1 LSVISKNNLFRS
13 KKSEGYSHRR
23 FSPRSGS
30 RIAVIVSTKYI
41 LCVLDTYENL
51 LPCPQIENTKQYYV
65 IFDDP
70 IASYSVIT
78 TLELSP
84 GLKEWIGEQIVGRVW
99 TGYGNEYD
107 IPD

>member
-1 LSVISKNNLFRS
+1 MKGIRI
-13 KKSEGYSHRR
+13 EG
-23 FSPRSGS
+23 FSPRSGDK
-30 RIAVIVSTKYI
+30 IAVIVSTKYI

-84 GLKEWIGEQIVGRVW
+84 GLKDLLQEWFSGSL
-99 TGYGNEYD
+99 
-107 IPD
+107 

>member
-1 LSVISKNNLFRS
+1 MKGIRI
-13 KKSEGYSHRR
+13 EG
-23 FSPRSGS
+23 FSPRSGDK
-30 RIAVIVSTKYI
+30 IAVIVSTKYI

-51 LPCPQIENTKQYYV
+51 LPCPQIENTKQYIV

-84 GLKEWIGEQIVGRVW
+84 GLKDLLQEWFSGSL
-99 TGYGNEYD
+99 
-107 IPD
+107 

>member
-1 LSVISKNNLFRS
+1 MKGIRI
-13 KKSEGYSHRR
+13 EG
-23 FSPRSGS
+23 FSPNSGDK
-30 RIAVIVSTKYI
+30 IAVIVSTKYI

-51 LPCPQIENTKQYYV
+51 LPCPQIENTEQYIV

-84 GLKEWIGEQIVGRVW
+84 GLKDLLQEWFSGSL
-99 TGYGNEYD
+99 
-107 IPD
+107 

>member
-1 LSVISKNNLFRS
+1 MKGIRI
-13 KKSEGYSHRR
+13 EG
-23 FSPRSGS
+23 FSPRSGDK
-30 RIAVIVSTKYI
+30 IAVIVSTKYI

-51 LPCPQIENTKQYYV
+51 LPCPQIENTKQYCV

-84 GLKEWIGEQIVGRVW
+84 GLKDLLQEWFSGSL
-99 TGYGNEYD
+99 
-107 IPD
+107 

>member
-1 LSVISKNNLFRS
+1 MVRI
-13 KKSEGYSHRR
+13 EGYS
-23 FSPRSGS
+23 PRSSS

-41 LCVLDTYENL
+41 LCVLDTYEDV

-84 GLKEWIGEQIVGRVW
+84 GLKEWIDVRVW

>member
-1 LSVISKNNLFRS
+1 MKGIRI
-13 KKSEGYSHRR
+13 EG
-23 FSPRSGS
+23 FSPSSGD

-51 LPCPQIENTKQYYV
+51 LPCPQIENTEQYCV

-84 GLKEWIGEQIVGRVW
+84 GLKKWIDEQIVGRVW
-99 TGYGNEYD
+99 TGYGNEYN

>member
-1 LSVISKNNLFRS
+1 MKGIRI
-13 KKSEGYSHRR
+13 EG
-23 FSPRSGS
+23 FSPRSGDK
-30 RIAVIVSTKYI
+30 IAVIVSTKYI

-51 LPCPQIENTKQYYV
+51 LPCPQIENTKQYIV

-84 GLKEWIGEQIVGRVW
+84 GLKKWIDEQINGQVW
-99 TGYGNEYD
+99 TGYGNEHD

>member
-1 LSVISKNNLFRS
+1 M
-13 KKSEGYSHRR
+13 EGIRIEG
-23 FSPRSGS
+23 FSPKLGS
-30 RIAVIVSTKYI
+30 RIAITVSTKYI

-51 LPCPQIENTKQYYV
+51 LPCSQIESTEQYYV

-78 TLELSP
+78 TFELSP
-84 GLKEWIGEQIVGRVW
+84 GLKEWIDELIVGRVW
-99 TGYGNEYD
+99 TGHGNENN

>member
-1 LSVISKNNLFRS
+1 MKGNRIVRI
-13 KKSEGYSHRR
+13 EG
-23 FSPRSGS
+23 FSPRSSS
-30 RIAVIVSTKYI
+30 RIAVIVSTKHI
-41 LCVLDTYENL
+41 VCILDTYENL

-84 GLKEWIGEQIVGRVW
+84 GLKEWIDEQIVGQVW

>member
-1 LSVISKNNLFRS
+1 MEGIRIEGFSVRL
-13 KKSEGYSHRR
+13 
-23 FSPRSGS
+23 GS
-30 RIAVIVSTKYI
+30 RIAITVSTKYI

-51 LPCPQIENTKQYYV
+51 LPCSQIENTEQYYV

-70 IASYSVIT
+70 VASYSAIT

-84 GLKEWIGEQIVGRVW
+84 GLKEWIDEKLGGRFED
-99 TGYGNEYD
+99 GYS

>member
-1 LSVISKNNLFRS
+1 MKGIRI
-13 KKSEGYSHRR
+13 EG
-23 FSPRSGS
+23 FSPRLSN
-30 RIAVIVSTKYI
+30 RIAVIVSTKHI
-41 LCVLDTYENL
+41 VCILDTYENL
-51 LPCPQIENTKQYYV
+51 LPCPEIENTKQYYV

-78 TLELSP
+78 TPELSP
-84 GLKEWIGEQIVGRVW
+84 GLKEWIDEQIVGRVW

>member
-1 LSVISKNNLFRS
+1 MKGIRI
-13 KKSEGYSHRR
+13 EG
-23 FSPRSGS
+23 FSPQADA
-30 RIAVIVSTKYI
+30 RIAVTVSTKYI

-51 LPCPQIENTKQYYV
+51 LPCPQIENTEQYFV

-84 GLKEWIGEQIVGRVW
+84 GLKDLLQNWFSGSL
-99 TGYGNEYD
+99 
-107 IPD
+107 

>member
-1 LSVISKNNLFRS
+1 MKGIRI
-13 KKSEGYSHRR
+13 EG
-23 FSPRSGS
+23 FSPRLSS

-51 LPCPQIENTKQYYV
+51 LPCPQIKNTEQYYV

-84 GLKEWIGEQIVGRVW
+84 GLKEWIDEQIVGRVW

>member
-1 LSVISKNNLFRS
+1 MKGIRI
-13 KKSEGYSHRR
+13 EG

-51 LPCPQIENTKQYYV
+51 LPCPQIENTEQYYV

-84 GLKEWIGEQIVGRVW
+84 GLKEWIDEQIVGRVW
-99 TGYGNEYD
+99 IGLDD

>member
-1 LSVISKNNLFRS
+1 MVRI
-13 KKSEGYSHRR
+13 EGYS
-23 FSPRSGS
+23 PRSSS

-41 LCVLDTYENL
+41 LCVLDTYEDV

-84 GLKEWIGEQIVGRVW
+84 GLKEWIDEQIVVRVW

>member
-1 LSVISKNNLFRS
+1 MKGIRI
-13 KKSEGYSHRR
+13 EG
-23 FSPRSGS
+23 FSPRSGDK
-30 RIAVIVSTKYI
+30 IAVIVSTKYI

-51 LPCPQIENTKQYYV
+51 LPCPQIENTEQYIV

-84 GLKEWIGEQIVGRVW
+84 GLKDLLQQWFSGSL
-99 TGYGNEYD
+99 
-107 IPD
+107 

>member
-1 LSVISKNNLFRS
+1 MKGIRI
-13 KKSEGYSHRR
+13 EG

-84 GLKEWIGEQIVGRVW
+84 GLKDLLQEWFSGSL
-99 TGYGNEYD
+99 
-107 IPD
+107 

>member
-1 LSVISKNNLFRS
+1 MKGIRI
-13 KKSEGYSHRR
+13 EG
-23 FSPRSGS
+23 FSLRSGDK
-30 RIAVIVSTKYI
+30 IAVIVSTKYI

-51 LPCPQIENTKQYYV
+51 LPCPQIENTEQYIV

-84 GLKEWIGEQIVGRVW
+84 GLKDLMQEWFSGSL
-99 TGYGNEYD
+99 
-107 IPD
+107 

>member
-1 LSVISKNNLFRS
+1 MKGIRI
-13 KKSEGYSHRR
+13 EG
-23 FSPRSGS
+23 FSPQADA
-30 RIAVIVSTKYI
+30 RIAVTVSTKYI

-51 LPCPQIENTKQYYV
+51 LPCPQIENTKQYFV

-84 GLKEWIGEQIVGRVW
+84 GLKEWIDEQIVGRVW

>member
-1 LSVISKNNLFRS
+1 MKGNRMVRI
-13 KKSEGYSHRR
+13 EGYS
-23 FSPRSGS
+23 PRSSS

-41 LCVLDTYENL
+41 LCVLDTYEDV

-65 IFDDP
+65 IFDHP

-84 GLKEWIGEQIVGRVW
+84 GLKEWIDEQIVGCVW

>member
-1 LSVISKNNLFRS
+1 MEGIRIEGFSVRLGSK
-13 KKSEGYSHRR
+13 
-23 FSPRSGS
+23 
-30 RIAVIVSTKYI
+30 IAITVSTKYI

-51 LPCPQIENTKQYYV
+51 LPCSQIENTEQYYV

-70 IASYSVIT
+70 IGSYSAIT

-84 GLKEWIGEQIVGRVW
+84 GLKEWIDKQIVGRDW

>member
-1 LSVISKNNLFRS
+1 MKGIRI
-13 KKSEGYSHRR
+13 EG
-23 FSPRSGS
+23 FSPSSGD
-30 RIAVIVSTKYI
+30 RIAVIVRTEHI

-51 LPCPQIENTKQYYV
+51 LPCPQIENTEQYCV

-84 GLKEWIGEQIVGRVW
+84 GLKKWIDEQIVGRFELDV
-99 TGYGNEYD
+99 NI

>member
-1 LSVISKNNLFRS
+1 MKGIRI
-13 KKSEGYSHRR
+13 EG

-30 RIAVIVSTKYI
+30 RIAAIVRTKHI

-51 LPCPQIENTKQYYV
+51 LPCPQIENTEQYYV

-84 GLKEWIGEQIVGRVW
+84 GLKKWIDGQIVGRVW
-99 TGYGNEYD
+99 NGYGNECD